1 MMRMIVFILS
11 QYSICVD
18 RHDPIDGEPSFK
30 INRTSA
36 ASIEKPIHNVKV
48 PMNEAEASSKPARR
62 REPVSSFLERQKP
75 KWWSLSG
82 SNR

>member
-1 MMRMIVFILS
+1 LFS
-11 QYSICVD
+11 FSASINQCVD
-18 RHDPIDGEPSFK
+18 RHDLKVAANRFPSV
-30 INRTSA
+30 NRTSA

-48 PMNEAEASSKPARR
+48 PMDEAKAPPELHPKMETCVFIPGTK
-62 REPVSSFLERQKP
+62 KP